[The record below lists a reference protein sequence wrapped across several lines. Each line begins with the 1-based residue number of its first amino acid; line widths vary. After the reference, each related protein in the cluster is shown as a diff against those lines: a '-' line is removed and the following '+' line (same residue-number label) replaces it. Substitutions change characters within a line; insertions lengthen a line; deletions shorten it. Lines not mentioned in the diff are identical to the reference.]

1 MLFRSELFAMKK
13 TVYLLVM
20 SMILFCFT
28 SISFAGIPGATDK
41 VKAASL
47 LVPFFE
53 AGIDSATHPED
64 TLLVVWAPVAAAGTK
79 IHYHVWDVDGNDVGL
94 YGNID
99 LGFVE
104 SWNTSM
110 RGLISVASSAVKT
123 ALTDSTGN
131 YYRGFV
137 TIDVVSADTV
147 LNPTE
152 TGYPFATGNNLEGW
166 IYYVRIPEGSS
177 NALAMVPIEEVGTSI
192 SPYLYGFYSN
202 SDGREEINVDARACA
217 ASLATGGSCTNYTT
231 IDRIRSRVFLD
242 STSLNA
248 STRIILF
255 YWDANRTEGISTYC
269 DAESC
274 DSSYAYKRYN
284 ESGTLVQDTTIRL
297 DHVVNIIEVSGTENG
312 FVSIWDI
319 ADPTGN
325 WNVYAFSITKVQ
337 PASGPS
343 TNWDA
348 ILESYINP

>member
-1 MLFRSELFAMKK
+1 MRK
-13 TVYLLVM
+13 TVYAVIM
-20 SMILFCFT
+20 SVTLFCFAN
-28 SISFAGIPGATDK
+28 ISFSGIPGATDK

-53 AGIDSATHPED
+53 VGVDSSTHPED
-64 TLLVVWAPVAAAGTK
+64 TLLVVFKATSGTVK
-79 IHYHVWDVDGNDVGL
+79 IHYHVWDVDGNAVAL
-94 YGNID
+94 YGNMD
-99 LGFVE
+99 LTRAD
-104 SWNTSM
+104 SWNSSM
-110 RGLISVASSAVKT
+110 RSLISSASSAVKT

-152 TGYPFATGNNLEGW
+152 SGYPFATGNDLEGW

-177 NALAMVPIEEVGTSI
+177 NSLAMLPIEEVGTSI
-192 SPYLYGFYSN
+192 NGYLYGFYAN

-217 ASLATGGSCTNYTT
+217 ASLAKGGSCTNYTT
-231 IDRIRSRVFLD
+231 VGRILSRVFLD
-242 STSLNA
+242 DTSLNA

-255 YWDANRTEGISTYC
+255 YWNANRTEGISKYC
-269 DAESC
+269 DTDACAST
-274 DSSYAYKRYN
+274 YAYKRYD
-284 ESGTLVQDTTIRL
+284 ETGTLVQDTTVRL

>member
-1 MLFRSELFAMKK
+1 MKRSICGIMVSFVILWFAG
-13 TVYLLVM
+13 V
-20 SMILFCFT
+20 
-28 SISFAGIPGATDK
+28 SFGGIPGATDK

-47 LVPFFE
+47 LVPFYE
-53 AGIDSATHPED
+53 VSDTSSTHPED
-64 TLLVVWAPVAAAGTK
+64 TLLVVWKPGAGSTVTV
-79 IHYHVWDVDGNDVGL
+79 HYHVWDIDGNDSGL
-94 YGNID
+94 YGNVD
-99 LGFVE
+99 LDFVE

-110 RGLISVASSAVKT
+110 RGLISSASTAVKT
-123 ALTDSTGN
+123 ALKDSTGN

-152 TGYPFATGNNLEGW
+152 SSYPFATGNVIEGW

-177 NALAMVPIEEVGTSI
+177 NSLAMLPIEEVGTSI
-192 SPYLYGFYSN
+192 STYLYGFYAN

-217 ASLATGGSCTNYTT
+217 ASLAKGGSCTNYTT

-242 STSLNA
+242 NTSLNA
-248 STRIILF
+248 STRIIIF
-255 YWDANRTEGISTYC
+255 YWDANRTEGVSNYC
-269 DAESC
+269 DTRSC
-274 DSSYAYKRYN
+274 ESSYAYKRYN

-319 ADPTGN
+319 AAPTGQ

-337 PASGPS
+337 PSSGPS
-343 TNWDA
+343 TTWDA

>member
-1 MLFRSELFAMKK
+1 MRK
-13 TVYLLVM
+13 TVYAVIM
-20 SMILFCFT
+20 SVTLFCFAN
-28 SISFAGIPGATDK
+28 ISFSGIPGATDK